1 MAKRIKDVVEEA
13 RRQGHRIVVSVEGDH
28 RRVISIDGK
37 RYRRNSS
44 EGNNDLRK
52 MMGEEL
58 TQSQREQRRQANVG
72 DGTATGSAV
81 QRAKHKSLPGKA
93 PKLSAHERKRLRK
106 MNAKVRKTGKGFR
119 MTMKQAR
126 NLKKRRGK
134 KGFDEQ
140 MRRRETASKGAAY
153 NESID
158 TFIKDLDYID
168 SMYPE
173 RSKYTKAIRAFL
185 NKHGRIGKDG
195 KYRAFNG
202 HYFDDAAF
210 HRAVMSGYRLSY
222 KDISDAQLSEAF
234 RETMDG
240 LKSAVRVET
249 VKR

>member
-1 MAKRIKDVVEEA
+1 MIKRMKDVVDEA
-13 RRQGHRIVVSVEGDH
+13 RKQGHKVVVAVDGDH

-37 RYRRNSS
+37 KYRKNTS
-44 EGNNDLRK
+44 EGNNELRK

-58 TQSQREQRRQANVG
+58 SQEQRAQRRQANEG

-93 PKLSAHERKRLRK
+93 PKLTKQEEKRLRK
-106 MNAKVRKTGKGFR
+106 MNARVKKTGKGFK
-119 MTMKQAR
+119 MTKKQAR
-126 NLKKRRGK
+126 NMKKRKGK

-158 TFIKDLDYID
+158 TFIKDLDYIEAMFPD
-168 SMYPE
+168 RAM
-173 RSKYTKAIRAFL
+173 YTKVIRSFL

-195 KYRAFNG
+195 RYKTFNG

-210 HRAVMSGYRLSY
+210 HRAVMIAYKLSY
-222 KDISDAQLSEAF
+222 KSVSDAELDAAF
-234 RETMDG
+234 ADTMDA
-240 LKSAVRVET
+240 LRNSVRVE
-249 VKR
+249 VKKK